1 MNNVKTKFSIKDLE
15 NLSGVKAHTIRIWEK
30 RYNLLEPNRTET
42 NIRYYSL
49 ESLQKLLNITFL
61 YNNGFKISKIAKI
74 SEVDIANTVK
84 DLSAKDH
91 ESDHSINM
99 FKLSMI
105 NFDKPLFFATYDRL
119 KKEKSFSEI
128 FLDVF
133 VPLMSEIGLLW
144 QTNTITPAQE
154 HFISELIKQKLLV
167 SIEEYQVK
175 APIVNSKTFVL
186 YLPENEIHDLG
197 LHFINYHLV
206 KAGYHTIYLGPSVP
220 IVSLKDV
227 LKQYTNLTFISYFTV
242 KPTKENISDYLK
254 EFKTELLTDNNK
266 LWVFGR
272 MLDHIDAS
280 KLDNNIKA
288 YHSVENFL
296 KDI

>member
-1 MNNVKTKFSIKDLE
+1 MNNIKTKFSIKDLE

-61 YNNGFKISKIAKI
+61 YNNGFKISKIAEI
-74 SEVDIANTVK
+74 SEVDIANTVR
-84 DLSAKDH
+84 DLSSKNQ

-99 FKLSMI
+99 FKLAMI
-105 NFDKPLFFATYDRL
+105 NFDKPLFFTTYDRL
-119 KKEKSFSEI
+119 AKEKSFSEI
-128 FLDVF
+128 FLEVF

-175 APIVNSKTFVL
+175 APIVNDKTFVL

-197 LHFINYHLV
+197 LQFINYHLV

-220 IVSLKDV
+220 IISLKDV
-227 LKQYTNLTFISYFTV
+227 LKQYTNIIFISYFTV
-242 KPTKENISDYLK
+242 KPLKDNILDYLK
-254 EFKTELLTDNNK
+254 EFKTTLLLDNNQ
-266 LWVFGR
+266 LWIFGR
-272 MLDHIDAS
+272 MLDHIDTS
-280 KLDNNIKA
+280 KLDKNIKG
-288 YHSVENFL
+288 YYSIKNFL

>member
-1 MNNVKTKFSIKDLE
+1 MNNIKTKFSIKDLE
-15 NLSGVKAHTIRIWEK
+15 HLSGVKAHTIRIWEK
-30 RYNLLEPNRTET
+30 RYNLLEPNRTDT

-49 ESLQKLLNITFL
+49 ESLQKLLNVTFL

-74 SEVDIANTVK
+74 SEIDVANTVRELSSK
-84 DLSAKDH
+84 DI
-91 ESDHSINM
+91 ESNHSINM
-99 FKLSMI
+99 FKLAML
-105 NFDKPLFFATYDRL
+105 NFDKPLFFTTYNRL
-119 KKEKSFSEI
+119 AEEKSFSEI
-128 FLDVF
+128 FLEVF

-175 APIVNSKTFVL
+175 TPIINDRTFVL
-186 YLPENEIHDLG
+186 YLPANEMHDLG
-197 LHFINYHLV
+197 LQFINYHLV

-220 IVSLKDV
+220 IVSLNDV
-227 LKQYTNLTFISYFTV
+227 IKQYSNITFISYFTV
-242 KPTKENISDYLK
+242 KPEKDNVLNYLK
-254 EFKTELLTDNNK
+254 EFETELLIDNND
-266 LWVFGR
+266 LWLFGR
-272 MLDHIDAS
+272 MLDAIDTS
-280 KLDNNIKA
+280 KLGNSIKA

>member
-61 YNNGFKISKIAKI
+61 YNNGFKISKIAEI
-74 SEVDIANTVK
+74 SEVDIANTVR

-105 NFDKPLFFATYDRL
+105 NFDKPLFFATFDRL

-128 FLDVF
+128 FLEVF

-175 APIVNSKTFVL
+175 APIVSDKTFVL

-242 KPTKENISDYLK
+242 KPIKENILDYLN
-254 EFKTELLTDNNK
+254 EFKSELLTDNNK
-266 LWVFGR
+266 LWIFGR
-272 MLDHIDAS
+272 MLDHINAS
-280 KLDNNIKA
+280 KLDKNIKA

>member
-61 YNNGFKISKIAKI
+61 YNNGFKISKIAEI
-74 SEVDIANTVK
+74 SEVDIANTVR

-99 FKLSMI
+99 FKLAMI
-105 NFDKPLFFATYDRL
+105 NFDKPLFFTTYDRL

-128 FLDVF
+128 FLEVF

-175 APIVNSKTFVL
+175 TPIVNDKTFVL

-227 LKQYTNLTFISYFTV
+227 LKQYTNLTFVSYFTV
-242 KPTKENISDYLK
+242 KPIKENISDYLK
-254 EFKTELLTDNNK
+254 EFKKEVLTDNNK
-266 LWVFGR
+266 LWIFGR

-280 KLDNNIKA
+280 KLDTNIKA
-288 YHSVENFL
+288 YHSIENFL

>member
-61 YNNGFKISKIAKI
+61 YNNGFKISKIAEI
-74 SEVDIANTVK
+74 SEVDIANTVR
-84 DLSAKDH
+84 DLSTKDH
-91 ESDHSINM
+91 ESNHSINM
-99 FKLSMI
+99 FKLAMI
-105 NFDKPLFFATYDRL
+105 NFDKPLFFTTYDRL

-128 FLDVF
+128 FLEVF

-167 SIEEYQVK
+167 SIEEYQLK
-175 APIVNSKTFVL
+175 APIVNDKTFVL

-242 KPTKENISDYLK
+242 KPIKENISDYLK

-266 LWVFGR
+266 LWIFGR

-280 KLDNNIKA
+280 KLDTNIKA

>member
-61 YNNGFKISKIAKI
+61 YNNGFKISKIAEI
-74 SEVDIANTVK
+74 SEVDIANTVR

-99 FKLSMI
+99 FKLAMI
-105 NFDKPLFFATYDRL
+105 NFDKPLFFTTYDRL

-128 FLDVF
+128 FLEVF

-175 APIVNSKTFVL
+175 APIVNDKTFVL

-242 KPTKENISDYLK
+242 KPIKENISDYLK

-266 LWVFGR
+266 LWIFGR

-280 KLDNNIKA
+280 KLDKNIKA